1 MQHSDVKTLIGQ
13 LNPNVKEAD
22 RINQVVE
29 AFGEVD
35 GSLKSNASSMENKL
49 TEMIGYRRGT
59 KVSDEV
65 RFQRE
70 IESRVIKQRIV
81 EAEMDIWFKRT
92 NHEQGKRSIFYTKRY
107 MGTLNNL
114 YGYEPDMTDF
124 DKKSPEEQVQFYTR
138 KLDETL
144 EKFPRVT
151 ATDVSDQEIMEN
163 YSTILDLYY
172 LTADLDSAQSIFDA
186 QPNGKEIY
194 DKYISI
200 QNNVALLNARAF
212 LLANPYYC
220 EIDFD
225 QLLRIPIENSVDDLV
240 EHADT
245 MDSALKDSMLSVHH
259 IQNNL
264 AHCRQH
270 TIDKILPKEG
280 EGTVEYLNSNG
291 KPLGDKEKSATLG
304 AGAPL
309 LIKITTLDGR
319 VSPKIFYPPTA
330 FSTGVDEL
338 TPEQYLDYVRKTKP
352 MELADL
358 SSVLEKSHSFFRGGS
373 DQFDSMCSAF
383 ERLHNHNLFSTPST
397 QNLLSSK
404 DALEEL
410 LESASAYLQFKSQS
424 RAGTDTVQD
433 YSKLG
438 KNEYEQTR
446 INAALKL
453 REYAQSKLDVY
464 NLLQEDGAFKAR
476 AAVNEEALRNAPKN
490 STQKDIANLRAV
502 CVQRHQDSWAVR
514 EGGENVAKLHHTV
527 GRDLRKLAEFA
538 CLDRPLDSSEK
549 AEIRTRMARAVALD
563 LIRTERASQQ
573 SDEMGTLERTAAQ
586 NPEKF
591 AAGIAKSKPFQ
602 KMMDHLTPEKLNSI
616 LSDNGIQNI
625 CQSMLTASVAGK
637 TQAPAQAQPAV
648 QPPEVSGPFV

>member
-1 MQHSDVKTLIGQ
+1 MQHSDL
-13 LNPNVKEAD
+13 KEHISSNLPFVLSD
-22 RINQVVE
+22 TGRINNVVE
-29 AFGEVD
+29 QLGKTK
-35 GSLKSNASSMENKL
+35 GSVKDNVASMENKL
-49 TEMIGYRRGT
+49 ADLVGYKKG
-59 KVSDEV
+59 VQIPHEV
-65 RFQRE
+65 KIQRVFN
-70 IESRVIKQRIV
+70 SRMIKQAIA
-81 EAEMDIWFKRT
+81 EAELDIWFNRR
-92 NHEQGKRSIFYTKRY
+92 NHEQATRYTGKRY
-107 MGTLNNL
+107 MGMLYSL
-114 YGYEPDMTDF
+114 YGNEPEMENFVSKT
-124 DKKSPEEQVQFYTR
+124 PEEQVNFYVS
-138 KLDETL
+138 KLDKAL
-144 EKFPRVT
+144 EKFPKIT
-151 ATDVSDQEIMEN
+151 APDVSDQEIVEN
-163 YSTILDLYY
+163 FSTILDLYY
-172 LTADLDSAQSIFDA
+172 LTSDLDYAHALFD
-186 QPNGKEIY
+186 QHPQGQELY
-194 DKYISI
+194 DKYIAF
-200 QNNVALLNARAF
+200 QNHAALLNARAF
-212 LLANPYYC
+212 LLANPYYS
-220 EIDFD
+220 EMDFD
-225 QLLRIPIENSVDDLV
+225 QLLRTPITEQLEDLV
-240 EHADT
+240 DHADN
-245 MDSALKDSMLSVHH
+245 MDDALKDAIYSASYVQH
-259 IQNNL
+259 NL
-264 AHCRQH
+264 KECRQQ
-270 TIDKILPKEG
+270 TLDQLLPKEG
-280 EGTVEYLNSNG
+280 EGTVEYFNG
-291 KPLGDKEKSATLG
+291 NAKPMDQEEKNAVLSVGL
-304 AGAPL
+304 PL
-309 LIKITTLDGR
+309 LAKITGQDGT
-319 VSPKIFYPPTA
+319 VSVKAFLPSST
-330 FSTGVDEL
+330 FSTNMEEL

-410 LESASAYLQFKSQS
+410 LESANAYLQFKAQS
-424 RAGTDTVQD
+424 RAGTDAVQD

-476 AAVNEEALRNAPKN
+476 AAANEEALRNAPKD

-563 LIRTERASQQ
+563 LIRTERASSQ
-573 SDEMGTLERTAAQ
+573 STDMGTLERTAAQ

-616 LSDNGIQNI
+616 LSENGIQNI

-648 QPPEVSGPFV
+648 QPPEVSGPIV